1 MRILIKNGTI
11 VNANG
16 RERKDILTD
25 GDRIIAIGSNLD
37 AGGAE
42 VIDAGGCYVMPGFID
57 THTHF
62 DLDVGLCVTADN
74 FRTGTRAAA
83 LGGTTCV
90 LDFATQDRDGTLKQ
104 ALETWHKKAEGSSC
118 NYGFHMA
125 IARWDAGTEK
135 EMDYMSDNGVTSYKM
150 YMVYDGL
157 KVDDG
162 QIYAALKT
170 ARDHGAL
177 IGIHCENWEV
187 LLRRIEE
194 LKEQGVT
201 QPWGHPVSRPA
212 EVEAEAVARYMRI
225 AQLAGT
231 PAYVVHLSTEEGLI
245 EAQRAR
251 ARGQEVYLETCPQY
265 LLLTDDRYKDP
276 DGVKFIMSPP
286 LRKDADRER
295 LWQGLKEGELDTIG
309 TDHCSFTMEQ
319 KMLGGGRFFK
329 TPNGGAGVQ
338 HRGQLIY
345 TYGVC
350 EGRLTLEDMVK
361 YLSYNPSRLFGM
373 PDRGEIAEE
382 KAADIVIW
390 DPSVSGTITDTNH
403 AYNCDNSVFAGFDVK
418 GAARHVIIN
427 GEHIVE
433 NGSIKLEGRGRYI
446 SRTGYMKL
454 R

>member
-1 MRILIKNGTI
+1 M
-11 VNANG
+11 
-16 RERKDILTD
+16 
-25 GDRIIAIGSNLD
+25 
-37 AGGAE
+37 
-42 VIDAGGCYVMPGFID
+42 
-57 THTHF
+57 
-62 DLDVGLCVTADN
+62 
-74 FRTGTRAAA
+74 
-83 LGGTTCV
+83 
-90 LDFATQDRDGTLKQ
+90 
-104 ALETWHKKAEGSSC
+104 
-118 NYGFHMA
+118 
-125 IARWDAGTEK
+125 
-135 EMDYMSDNGVTSYKM
+135 
-150 YMVYDGL
+150 
-157 KVDDG
+157 
-162 QIYAALKT
+162 
-170 ARDHGAL
+170 
-177 IGIHCENWEV
+177 

-194 LKEQGVT
+194 LKEQGET
-201 QPWGHPVSRPA
+201 KPWGHPVSRPA

-265 LLLTDDRYKDP
+265 LLLTDDRYRDP

-286 LRKDADRER
+286 LRKDADREA
-295 LWQGLKEGELDTIG
+295 LWQGLKEGALDTIG

>member
-25 GDRIIAIGSNLD
+25 GDRIIAIGGNLD
-37 AGGAE
+37 AAGAE
-42 VIDAGGCYVMPGFID
+42 VIDAAGCYVMPGFID

-125 IARWDAGTEK
+125 IARWDAETEK

-295 LWQGLKEGELDTIG
+295 LWKGLKEGELDTIG

-403 AYNCDNSVFAGFDVK
+403 DYNCDNSVFAGFDVK